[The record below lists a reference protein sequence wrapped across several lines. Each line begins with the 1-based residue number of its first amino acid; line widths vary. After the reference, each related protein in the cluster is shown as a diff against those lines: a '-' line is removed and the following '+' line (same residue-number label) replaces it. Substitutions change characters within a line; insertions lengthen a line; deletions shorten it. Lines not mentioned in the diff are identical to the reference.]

1 MGEDVIDTSIRP
13 ALDRQARQKRVGG
26 VVKGKAKP
34 RGSFP
39 HYRRAGDFV
48 FVSGTSA
55 RRADNSFDGAEV
67 DEMGATLL
75 DIRLQTRAVIR
86 NIADILKE
94 AGAGLEDLVEMNC
107 YLVNM
112 NDFAGFNEVWAE
124 FFDAEGPARTT
135 VAVHQLPH
143 PLLLIEIK
151 AIAYAPGN

>member
-1 MGEDVIDTSIRP
+1 MGENVVETSTRP
-13 ALDRQARQKRVGG
+13 VSGRSAREKSDAGI
-26 VVKGKAKP
+26 VKGKAPP

-67 DEMGATLL
+67 DEMGVTLL
-75 DIRLQTRAVIR
+75 DVRAQTRAVIR
-86 NIADILKE
+86 NIADILKD
-94 AGAGLEDLVEMNC
+94 AGSGLEDLVEMNC
-107 YLVNM
+107 YLVSM

-124 FFDAEGPARTT
+124 FFDEEGPARTT

-143 PLLLIEIK
+143 PLLLVEIK
-151 AIAYAPGN
+151 AIAYAPHH